1 MMKRNIYFI
10 LILFVA
16 ALSSCVTNDISIVKR
31 KYSPGYYVSVNHH
44 KNIIAPQKTN
54 ENVIDSSHQD
64 QQKIETSFTEVK
76 ELKTSITETL
86 LAEEKVNRHQ
96 QNYTASKSK
105 LSPFLSL
112 ANNKQTLAN
121 NTNKAEFGKV
131 NSHNLVDKSKI
142 KDTKIKALLKA
153 GNKTQAELILLVILS
168 LFPFLAL
175 LAMYLKDGEEITMNF
190 WVDLILHL
198 TVVGY
203 LIFAL
208 LVVFDV
214 INLA

>member
-16 ALSSCVTNDISIVKR
+16 GLSSCVTNDISIVKR

-54 ENVIDSSHQD
+54 ENVIDASHQD

-105 LSPFLSL
+105 LSPVLSL
-112 ANNKQTLAN
+112 ANNKQILAN
-121 NTNKAEFGKV
+121 NSNKTEFGKV